1 MQILLIILLAVHVL
15 SSIFWAGST
24 FVLAR
29 NGGEGASAL
38 FRPQIGAAS
47 VSALSGLSLW
57 HLLHPGSFQRTEQI
71 LATGAAA
78 AILALLVLIVV
89 VRPGL
94 RSGETSPRVAAG
106 YRASAA
112 LLVVTIICMAAA
124 RYI

>member
-24 FVLAR
+24 FVLVR
-29 NGGEGASAL
+29 NGGASASAL

-57 HLLHPGSFQRTEQI
+57 HLLHPGSFQRSEQI

-78 AILALLVLIVV
+78 AILALLVQIVV

-112 LLVVTIICMAAA
+112 LLVVTIICMATA